1 MAASVR
7 EPQRIQHWNKQQPAK
22 RPRVLQYR
30 AMINCSS
37 KAHQKLL
44 VAALL
49 ICNWSCFYCSSI
61 ILFLDHIEGKN
72 SYVGRILIEY
82 EICVLLCRYIPYT
95 PYINQDVRPRGLAS
109 ALRPEIAAS
118 ASRVQASASRVQASA
133 SRVQASAS
141 RVQASASRVQAS
153 SFVAWLVSNCKF

>member
-1 MAASVR
+1 MYKDTWYSSLR
-7 EPQRIQHWNKQQPAK
+7 QHFRDERRKLTNVPEVLAMKQKYCSNNGSERSRTPKEFNTGTSNACKKAK
-22 RPRVLQYR
+22 GTTDSLQYR

-95 PYINQDVRPRGLAS
+95 PYINQGR
-109 ALRPEIAAS
+109 
-118 ASRVQASASRVQASA
+118 
-133 SRVQASAS
+133 
-141 RVQASASRVQAS
+141 
-153 SFVAWLVSNCKF
+153 